1 MNRHSVGMAASLG
14 LLLVCGAGQA
24 SAQFTYPLTPPPYTH
39 LGNRAGLSPYL
50 NLLRGGDPAANYF
63 AGVVPAFQNRAN
75 FAYLRTAIQEVEQQS
90 AAYQRDEGLELA
102 RPLDQTGHPTAF
114 GYYSSYYPQLGRGP
128 GGVGMT
134 GLGAPGYRPR

>member
-1 MNRHSVGMAASLG
+1 MNRHTVGMAASFG
-14 LLLVCGAGQA
+14 LLLACGAGQA
-24 SAQFTYPLTPPPYTH
+24 SAQFPYPLTPPPYSH

-75 FAYLRTAIQEVEQQS
+75 FSYLRTAIQEAES
-90 AAYQRDEGLELA
+90 AYPRGEGLDLA

-114 GYYSSYYPQLGRGP
+114 GYYSSFYPQLGGRP
-128 GGVGMT
+128 GGAGMS
-134 GLGAPGYRPR
+134 GAGAPGAGYRPR